1 MLNETGAQPGFRP
14 GIERGLLGSSKS
26 GKGSRMIASLKNFA
40 RNQRGNVAIM
50 FGFMAVPIIFVTG
63 MTIDYSVAAR
73 VHTKLNAAADAAALA
88 AVTPTM
94 MAQTDAQAILAAKR
108 MFSSLM
114 TGMSS
119 LQYDPNGVTVTPT
132 HPNGN
137 NSVRNVTVSYVEQSS
152 NIFAG
157 VLGKPTIWVEGS
169 ATASASVAPNI
180 DFYLLLDASGS
191 MLLPSTVSDINKMTT
206 LTAAQTTGGCAFAC
220 HQANTSVG
228 EPVYNPIVNGKHI
241 DNYQLARNN
250 NIGLRTDEIPTAVA
264 SLMQTA
270 DTDRANAVGI
280 PPIYNMQVTMF
291 DDVATPIMNKTTSY
305 TSSWSTA
312 KSSYYIKE
320 LYQNNHDCTSQTTC
334 NDAGNSNSADAKTN
348 FDAAFSYVN
357 GIMPNPGNGTN
368 IGTDKPQEILFLVT
382 DGMEDEFYNGSRYY
396 QPMNTPARQQNWCN
410 TIKARNIKIAILY
423 TTYLPLQDGWSVS
436 NVMPFVPNLGP
447 ALQACA
453 TSGLYFEVSPGGDIT
468 QALNSLFQLAV
479 QSAHLTN

>member
-1 MLNETGAQPGFRP
+1 MLNETGARLGFRLE
-14 GIERGLLGSSKS
+14 IERGPSGLFES
-26 GKGSRMIASLKNFA
+26 GKGSSMIASIKNFA
-40 RNQRGNVAIM
+40 RNKRGNVAIM

-94 MAQTDAQAILAAKR
+94 MAQTDTQAVLAAKS

-119 LQYDPNGVTVTPT
+119 LQYDPAGVTVTPT
-132 HPNGN
+132 HPSGN
-137 NSVRNVTVSYVEQSS
+137 NSIRNVQVSYVEQSR

-169 ATASASVAPNI
+169 ATASASIAPNI

-191 MLLPSTVSDINKMTT
+191 MLLPSTTAGITQMTS

-220 HQANTSVG
+220 HQALTSSG
-228 EPVYNPIVNGKHI
+228 EPSTNPIVNGKHI

-250 NIGLRTDEIPTAVA
+250 NIGLRTDEVPTAVA

-270 DTDRANAVGI
+270 DTDRNNAVGV
-280 PPIYNMQVTMF
+280 PPVYRMSVSMF
-291 DDVATPIMNKTTSY
+291 DDATSVIMPLTTAY
-305 TSSWSTA
+305 TSNWSSA
-312 KSSYYIKE
+312 KSNYYIKE
-320 LYQNNHDCTSQTTC
+320 MWANNQDCNSQASCTASGSGT
-334 NDAGNSNSADAKTN
+334 ADAKTN
-348 FDAAFSYVN
+348 YDAAFSAVN
-357 GIMPNPGNGTN
+357 TLMPNPGNGTN
-368 IGTDKPQEILFLVT
+368 VALDKPQEILFLVT
-382 DGMEDEFYNGSRYY
+382 DGMEDELYNGTRYY
-396 QPMNTPARQQNWCN
+396 QPMNNPVRQQNWCT
-410 TIKARNIKIAILY
+410 TIKARGIKIAALY
-423 TTYLPLQDGWSVS
+423 TTYLPLQDPWSVS
-436 NVMPFVPNLGP
+436 NVMPFQPQLGP
-447 ALQACA
+447 AVQACA

-468 QALNSLFQLAV
+468 SALNALFQLAV